1 MPYYIRKDDPECKS
15 GWAVVGDTG
24 TLHGCHKLKADAIK
38 QAVAISIS
46 TNEPFA
52 GDWANRKKN

>member
-15 GWAVVGDTG
+15 GWAVVSDKGNV
-24 TLHGCHKLKADAIK
+24 HGCHKLKADAIR

-52 GDWANRKKN
+52 GDWANKK